1 MKFGYSG
8 TTLKKAIFSNV
19 TKGQKV
25 APILPLFWPSSGGKG
40 NLMHLMAACATD
52 LVHGAEATY
61 ISNFGGGIF
70 ICGFEL
76 IVHYSKEIS
85 KMRKI

>member
-1 MKFGYSG
+1 MHIKR
-8 TTLKKAIFSNV
+8 LKISKKTHT

-61 ISNFGGGIF
+61 KTKPGGGIV

-76 IVHYSKEIS
+76 NVYSYTEFSREPKF
-85 KMRKI
+85 